1 MVYVIR
7 AFFGTGGGWSG
18 HDSDKI
24 NDNINVELGNLRR
37 STTVPGI
44 FRGL

>member
-24 NDNINVELGNLRR
+24 NDNYKCGIGQFREINNR
-37 STTVPGI
+37 S
-44 FRGL
+44 RDN